1 MLRCS
6 EFLPCTSAV
15 IMVIKREFMI
25 EGVTKSVPR
34 RSGVIISKSVTSH
47 LVKFPRGHCDH
58 FGATPPLTLPL
69 RVRKGIAMGKSISSL
84 VFQPPQ
90 VTYLQTKNHLIW
102 LRTANDVD
110 IPAFYIDRKSKITV
124 LFSHGNAEDLGM
136 FYDSFL
142 EFSLELKVNVL
153 AYDYEGYG
161 KAGGVPSEQG
171 CYHCIDAA
179 FHFLNSTLHIPSEQ
193 IVLYGRSLGSGPS
206 CYLAEKLHKQQ
217 KVLGGLMLQVS
228 TSLVPVRLLKL
239 SRHSIT
245 NSLLFS
251 YV

>member
-1 MLRCS
+1 
-6 EFLPCTSAV
+6 
-15 IMVIKREFMI
+15 
-25 EGVTKSVPR
+25 
-34 RSGVIISKSVTSH
+34 
-47 LVKFPRGHCDH
+47 
-58 FGATPPLTLPL
+58 
-69 RVRKGIAMGKSISSL
+69 MGKSISSL

-110 IPAFYIDRKSKITV
+110 IPAFYIDRKSKITI

-161 KAGGVPSEQG
+161 KAGGVPTEQG

-179 FHFLNSTLHIPSEQ
+179 FHFLNTTLHIPSEQ

-228 TSLVPVRLLKL
+228 SHLHLHPLTRTTAHTL
-239 SRHSIT
+239 SA
-245 NSLLFS
+245 LFPCTT
-251 YV
+251 